1 MGKLCAL
8 PAAGLVAVDDCK
20 ASIYYPEMTE
30 PQFDTLEKVTNASS
44 HEAITKKTREIFAH
58 VINEKTITSAALI
71 A

>member
-8 PAAGLVAVDDCK
+8 PAAGVVAVDDCK

-44 HEAITKKTREIFAH
+44 HEAILKNPRNFRRH
-58 VINEKTITSAALI
+58 VITNKTITSAALI